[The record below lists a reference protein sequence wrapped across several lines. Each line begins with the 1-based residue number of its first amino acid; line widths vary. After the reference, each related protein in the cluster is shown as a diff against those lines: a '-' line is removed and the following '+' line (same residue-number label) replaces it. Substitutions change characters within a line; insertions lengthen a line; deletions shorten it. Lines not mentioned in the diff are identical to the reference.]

1 VYSGEKMMYSIS
13 LHNWI
18 DNRLKRPLALYLVGG
33 TVRNLIMDSVP
44 KDIDLVCKNAKDYAT
59 SIAKQKNT
67 ALVPMEKK
75 PDEPCY
81 RVVDR
86 EHADN
91 FLDIAEMRGEDIY
104 KDLQQRDFTINAVAI
119 EVLEN
124 GTLGK
129 TVDPLK
135 GIQDIRNRVI
145 RAVSEKVFVSDP
157 LRILRA
163 FRFAA
168 TLGFTI
174 DHTTWKEMK
183 RGISLVASVSAERIT
198 AELFFILRSSRSAM
212 SFKMMD
218 EIGLLEVLF
227 PEILPMKS
235 CNQNGY
241 HHLNVWYHSLL
252 VLENTEE
259 IINNLIEIFGKWST
273 NITENLSMNDR
284 LPLLKL
290 AALLHDSGKPMAQ
303 GKNGKTGKITFH
315 RHDEEGA
322 RIVDAI
328 ARRFK
333 MSNYNR
339 ELQSLLVSEH
349 LQVLNL
355 MSKGTKATGSMRWFR
370 KMKDDSIPAI
380 ILGMAD
386 VLSSQGADSSI
397 QYREDFIE
405 QAKQSINNYYAKT
418 KAIMEKP
425 NLINGYDLIALGM
438 EPGPKIGHILDQVR
452 HAQDTGVVTTR
463 EEALSL
469 VKAKLYGN

>member
-1 VYSGEKMMYSIS
+1 MYSIS
-13 LHNWI
+13 LHNWV
-18 DNRLKRPLALYLVGG
+18 DNRLRRPFALYLVGG
-33 TVRNLIMDSVP
+33 TVRNLIMDNVP

-59 SIAKQKNT
+59 SIAKQKN
-67 ALVPMEKK
+67 AAFVPMEKK

-86 EHADN
+86 EHTGN

-104 KDLQQRDFTINAVAI
+104 EDLHQRDFTINAVAI

-135 GIQDIRNRVI
+135 GIQDVRNRVI
-145 RAVSEKVFVSDP
+145 RAVGEKSLVSDP

-183 RGISLVASVSAERIT
+183 LGVPLVATVSAERIT
-198 AELFFILRSSRSAM
+198 AELLFILRSSRSAL
-212 SFKMMD
+212 FFRKMD
-218 EIGLLEVLF
+218 EIGLLELLF

-259 IINNLIEIFGKWST
+259 IINNLVEIFGKWST
-273 NITENLSMNDR
+273 NITENLSLNDR

-290 AALLHDSGKPMAQ
+290 AALLHDSGKPITQ
-303 GKNGKTGKITFH
+303 GQNEKTGKITFYE
-315 RHDEEGA
+315 HDKEGMK
-322 RIVDAI
+322 IVDTI
-328 ARRFK
+328 AKRFK
-333 MSNYNR
+333 MSNQNR
-339 ELQSLLVSEH
+339 ELLSLLVAEH
-349 LQVLNL
+349 LQVLAL
-355 MSKGTKATGSMRWFR
+355 MSKGIKSTGSMMWFR
-370 KMKDDSIPAI
+370 KMKDNSIPAI

-397 QYREDFIE
+397 KYREDFIE
-405 QAKQSINNYYAKT
+405 HAKQSINNYYAKT

-425 NLINGYDLIALGM
+425 NLINGYDLIALGI

-452 HAQDTGVVTTR
+452 NAQDTGEVTTR
-463 EEALSL
+463 EEALSF
-469 VKAKLYGN
+469 VKAQLYEN

>member
-1 VYSGEKMMYSIS
+1 MYSIS
-13 LHNWI
+13 LHNWV
-18 DNRLKRPLALYLVGG
+18 DNRLRKPFALYLVGG

-59 SIAKQKNT
+59 SIAKQKNA
-67 ALVPMEKK
+67 ALLRMEKK

-86 EHADN
+86 EHTDN

-104 KDLQQRDFTINAVAI
+104 EDLQQRDFTINAVAI

-135 GIQDIRNRVI
+135 GIQDIRNGII
-145 RAVSEKVFVSDP
+145 RIASEKSLVSDP

-168 TLGFTI
+168 TLGFAI

-183 RGISLVASVSAERIT
+183 RAVSLVETVSVERIA
-198 AELFFILRSSRSAM
+198 AELFFILRSSRSALY
-212 SFKMMD
+212 FRKMD

-235 CNQNGY
+235 CDQNGY
-241 HHLNVWYHSLL
+241 HHLNVWDHSLL

-259 IINNLIEIFGKWST
+259 IINNLVEIFGKWST
-273 NITENLSMNDR
+273 HIVENLSMHDR

-290 AALLHDSGKPMAQ
+290 AALLHDSGKPMTQ
-303 GKNGKTGKITFH
+303 GQNEKTGKRTFYG
-315 RHDEEGA
+315 HDKEGTK
-322 RIVDAI
+322 IVDTI
-328 ARRFK
+328 AKKFK
-333 MSNYNR
+333 MSNQNR
-339 ELQSLLVSEH
+339 ELLSLFVAEH
-349 LQVLNL
+349 LQVLAI
-355 MSKGTKATGSMRWFR
+355 MSEGIRSTGSMRWFK
-370 KMKDDSIPAI
+370 KMKDDSIPII

-386 VLSSQGADSSI
+386 VLSSHGADSSI
-397 QYREDFIE
+397 SYRENFIG
-405 QAKQSINNYYAKT
+405 QAKQSMNIYYAKT
-418 KAIMEKP
+418 KVIIERP

-438 EPGPKIGHILDQVR
+438 KPGPEMGRILEQVR
-452 HAQDTGVVTTR
+452 NAQDTGVVSTR
-463 EEALSL
+463 EEALSF
-469 VKAKLYGN
+469 VKAQLYGK

>member
-1 VYSGEKMMYSIS
+1 MYSIS
-13 LHNWI
+13 LHNWV
-18 DNRLKRPLALYLVGG
+18 DNRLRKPFALYLVGG

-59 SIAKQKNT
+59 SIAKQKNA
-67 ALVPMEKK
+67 ALLRMEKK

-86 EHADN
+86 EHTDN

-104 KDLQQRDFTINAVAI
+104 EDLQQRDFTINAVAI

-135 GIQDIRNRVI
+135 GIQDIRNGII
-145 RAVSEKVFVSDP
+145 RIASEKSLVSDP

-168 TLGFTI
+168 TLGFAI

-183 RGISLVASVSAERIT
+183 RTVSLVETVSVERIA
-198 AELFFILRSSRSAM
+198 AELFFILRSSRSALY
-212 SFKMMD
+212 FRKMD

-235 CNQNGY
+235 CDQNGY
-241 HHLNVWYHSLL
+241 HHLNVWDHSLL

-259 IINNLIEIFGKWST
+259 IINNLVEIFGKWST
-273 NITENLSMNDR
+273 HIVENLSMHDR

-290 AALLHDSGKPMAQ
+290 AALLHDSGKPMTQ
-303 GKNGKTGKITFH
+303 GQNEKTGKRTFYG
-315 RHDEEGA
+315 HDKEGTK
-322 RIVDAI
+322 IVDTI
-328 ARRFK
+328 AKKFK
-333 MSNYNR
+333 MSNQNR
-339 ELQSLLVSEH
+339 ELLSLFVAEH
-349 LQVLNL
+349 LQVLAI
-355 MSKGTKATGSMRWFR
+355 MSEGIRSTGSMRWFR
-370 KMKDDSIPAI
+370 KMKDDSIPII

-386 VLSSQGADSSI
+386 VLSSHGADSSI
-397 QYREDFIE
+397 SYRENFIG
-405 QAKQSINNYYAKT
+405 QAKQSMNIYYAKT
-418 KAIMEKP
+418 KVIIERP

-438 EPGPKIGHILDQVR
+438 KPGPEMGRILEQVR
-452 HAQDTGVVTTR
+452 NAQDTGVVSTR
-463 EEALSL
+463 EEALSF
-469 VKAKLYGN
+469 VKAQLYGK

>member
-1 VYSGEKMMYSIS
+1 MYSIS
-13 LHNWI
+13 LHNWV
-18 DNRLKRPLALYLVGG
+18 DNRLRKPFALYLVGG

-59 SIAKQKNT
+59 SIAKQKNA
-67 ALVPMEKK
+67 ALLRMEKK

-86 EHADN
+86 EHTDN

-104 KDLQQRDFTINAVAI
+104 EDLQQRDFTINAVAI

-135 GIQDIRNRVI
+135 GIQDIRNGII
-145 RAVSEKVFVSDP
+145 RIASEKSLVSDP

-168 TLGFTI
+168 TLGFAI

-183 RGISLVASVSAERIT
+183 RAVSLVETVSVERIA
-198 AELFFILRSSRSAM
+198 AELFFILRSSRSALY
-212 SFKMMD
+212 FRKMD

-235 CNQNGY
+235 CDQNGY
-241 HHLNVWYHSLL
+241 HHLNVWDHSLL

-259 IINNLIEIFGKWST
+259 IINNLVEIFGKWST
-273 NITENLSMNDR
+273 HIVENLSMHDR

-290 AALLHDSGKPMAQ
+290 AALLHDSGKPMTQ
-303 GKNGKTGKITFH
+303 GQNEKTGKRTFYG
-315 RHDEEGA
+315 HDKEGTK
-322 RIVDAI
+322 IVDTI
-328 ARRFK
+328 AKKFK
-333 MSNYNR
+333 MSNQNR
-339 ELQSLLVSEH
+339 ELLSLFVAEH
-349 LQVLNL
+349 LQVLAI
-355 MSKGTKATGSMRWFR
+355 MSEGIRSTGSMRWFR
-370 KMKDDSIPAI
+370 KMKDDSIPII

-386 VLSSQGADSSI
+386 VLSSHGADSSI
-397 QYREDFIE
+397 SYRENFIG
-405 QAKQSINNYYAKT
+405 QAKQSMNIYYAKT
-418 KAIMEKP
+418 KVIIERP

-438 EPGPKIGHILDQVR
+438 KPGPEMGRILEQVR
-452 HAQDTGVVTTR
+452 NAQDTGVVSTR
-463 EEALSL
+463 EEALSF
-469 VKAKLYGN
+469 VKAQLYGK

>member
-1 VYSGEKMMYSIS
+1 MYSIS
-13 LHNWI
+13 LHNWV
-18 DNRLKRPLALYLVGG
+18 DNRLRRPFALYLVGG

-44 KDIDLVCKNAKDYAT
+44 KDIDLVCRNAKDYAT
-59 SIAKQKNT
+59 SIAKQKNA

-86 EHADN
+86 EHTDN

-104 KDLQQRDFTINAVAI
+104 EDLQQRDFTINAVAI

-145 RAVSEKVFVSDP
+145 RVASEKSLVSDP

-174 DHTTWKEMK
+174 DHTTWKQMK
-183 RGISLVASVSAERIT
+183 RVVPLVVTVSVERIT
-198 AELFFILRSSRSAM
+198 AELFFILRSSRSALY
-212 SFKMMD
+212 FRKMD

-235 CNQNGY
+235 CDQNGY
-241 HHLNVWYHSLL
+241 HHLNVWDHSLM

-259 IINNLIEIFGKWST
+259 IIHNLVEIFGKWST
-273 NITENLSMNDR
+273 DIAEDLSLNDR

-290 AALLHDSGKPMAQ
+290 AALLHDSGKPM
-303 GKNGKTGKITFH
+303 T
-315 RHDEEGA
+315 
-322 RIVDAI
+322 
-328 ARRFK
+328 
-333 MSNYNR
+333 
-339 ELQSLLVSEH
+339 
-349 LQVLNL
+349 
-355 MSKGTKATGSMRWFR
+355 
-370 KMKDDSIPAI
+370 
-380 ILGMAD
+380 
-386 VLSSQGADSSI
+386 
-397 QYREDFIE
+397 
-405 QAKQSINNYYAKT
+405 
-418 KAIMEKP
+418 
-425 NLINGYDLIALGM
+425 
-438 EPGPKIGHILDQVR
+438 
-452 HAQDTGVVTTR
+452 
-463 EEALSL
+463 
-469 VKAKLYGN
+469 

>member
-1 VYSGEKMMYSIS
+1 MYSIS
-13 LHNWI
+13 LQNWI
-18 DNRLKRPLALYLVGG
+18 DNRLRRPFALYLVGG
-33 TVRNLIMDSVP
+33 TVRNLIMDRAP

-59 SIAKQKNT
+59 SIAKQKND

-86 EHADN
+86 ENTDN

-104 KDLQQRDFTINAVAI
+104 EDLQQRDFTINAIAI

-124 GTLGK
+124 GTLGN
-129 TVDPLK
+129 TVDSLK
-135 GIQDIRNRVI
+135 GIQDIKNRVI
-145 RAVSEKVFVSDP
+145 RTVSEKSLVSDP

-168 TLGFTI
+168 TLGFAI
-174 DHTTWKEMK
+174 DHTIWKEMK
-183 RGISLVASVSAERIT
+183 RVVPLIATVSAERIT
-198 AELFFILRSSRSAM
+198 AELFLILKSSRSAP
-212 SFKMMD
+212 SFKKMD

-259 IINNLIEIFGKWST
+259 IINNLVEIFGKWST
-273 NITENLSMNDR
+273 NISENLSLKDR

-290 AALLHDSGKPMAQ
+290 AALLHDSGKPITQ
-303 GKNGKTGKITFH
+303 GQNEKTGKITFCG
-315 RHDEEGA
+315 HDKEGTK
-322 RIVDAI
+322 IVDSVSK
-328 ARRFK
+328 RFK
-333 MSNYNR
+333 MSNQNR
-339 ELQSLLVSEH
+339 EFLSLLVAEH
-349 LQVLNL
+349 LQVLAL
-355 MSKGTKATGSMRWFR
+355 MSKEIKSTGSMMWFR

-386 VLSSQGADSSI
+386 VLSSQDADSSVR
-397 QYREDFIE
+397 YREDFIE
-405 QAKQSINNYYAKT
+405 QAKQSINDYYAKT
-418 KAIMEKP
+418 KAIMERS
-425 NLINGYDLIALGM
+425 NLINGYDLIALGI
-438 EPGPKIGHILDQVR
+438 EPGPEIGHILDQVR
-452 HAQDTGVVTTR
+452 NAQDTGVVTTR
-463 EEALSL
+463 EEALSF
-469 VKAKLYGN
+469 VKAQLYGD

>member
-1 VYSGEKMMYSIS
+1 MYSIS
-13 LHNWI
+13 LHNWV
-18 DNRLKRPLALYLVGG
+18 DNRLRRPFALYLVGG

-44 KDIDLVCKNAKDYAT
+44 KDIDLVCRNAKDYAT
-59 SIAKQKNT
+59 SIAKQKNA

-86 EHADN
+86 EHTDN

-104 KDLQQRDFTINAVAI
+104 EDLQQRDFTINAVAI

-145 RAVSEKVFVSDP
+145 RVASEKSLVSDP

-174 DHTTWKEMK
+174 DHTTWKQMK
-183 RGISLVASVSAERIT
+183 RVVPLVVTVSVERIT
-198 AELFFILRSSRSAM
+198 AELFFILRSSRSALY
-212 SFKMMD
+212 FRKMD

-235 CNQNGY
+235 CDQNGY
-241 HHLNVWYHSLL
+241 HHLNVWDHSLM

-259 IINNLIEIFGKWST
+259 IIHNLVEIFGKWST
-273 NITENLSMNDR
+273 DIAEDLFLNDR

-290 AALLHDSGKPMAQ
+290 AALLHDSGKPMTQ
-303 GKNGKTGKITFH
+303 GQNEKTGKITFYG
-315 RHDEEGA
+315 HDKEGTK
-322 RIVDAI
+322 IVNTI
-328 ARRFK
+328 AKRFK
-333 MSNYNR
+333 MSNQNR
-339 ELQSLLVSEH
+339 ELLSLLVAEH
-349 LQVLNL
+349 LQVLTL
-355 MSKGTKATGSMRWFR
+355 MNKEIKSTGRIGWFR
-370 KMKDDSIPAI
+370 KMKDDLILAI

-386 VLSSQGADSSI
+386 VLSSQGEDSSVR
-397 QYREDFIE
+397 YREDFIE

-418 KAIMEKP
+418 KAIIERP

-438 EPGPKIGHILDQVR
+438 EPGPEIGHIFNQVR
-452 HAQDTGVVTTR
+452 NAQDTGVFTTR
-463 EEALSL
+463 EEALSF
-469 VKAKLYGN
+469 VKAQLHGN